1 MNSLVKHFIRS
12 VLVAGISLLV
22 AGMVSGCASGKHGGG
37 VGGTGSLIS
46 GKSGGGIGGTGST
59 VAGKSGGG
67 IGGTGGHIAGKSGGG
82 IGGTGG
88 HIAGKSGGGIGGTG
102 DLIADGG
109 GIGGTGLQAPDI
121 FGGGFQRPASSP
133 ALPNSP
139 QVVQQPQTPQVQ
151 PQRAPQVPQQ
161 VVPQVTPQTQIARDS
176 SDTQGTINIPVA
188 APPQAEAL
196 VVDVPDVVEP
206 GAGVPAEATDD
217 PGMLMPGAGG
227 AGDSPG
233 GDDFDRGT
241 DVPAEMIQEPPG
253 IIICP
258 DMIRLDP
265 NCQAPRPGR

>member
-1 MNSLVKHFIRS
+1 MNPLVKHFIRS

-121 FGGGFQRPASSP
+121 FGGGFQGPASSP

-151 PQRAPQVPQQ
+151 PQQAPQVPQQVPQQ
-161 VVPQVTPQTQIARDS
+161 VVPQVTPETQIARDS
-176 SDTQGTINIPVA
+176 SGTQGTVNNPVA
-188 APPQAEAL
+188 APPQVGAA
-196 VVDVPDVVEP
+196 VGDVPDVVEP
-206 GAGVPAEATDD
+206 GAGVPAEGVAD
-217 PGMLMPGAGG
+217 PVNRT
-227 AGDSPG
+227 PG
-233 GDDFDRGT
+233 GDEFNLGT
-241 DVPAEMIQEPPG
+241 DVPPEMMQEPPS
-253 IIICP
+253 IINCP